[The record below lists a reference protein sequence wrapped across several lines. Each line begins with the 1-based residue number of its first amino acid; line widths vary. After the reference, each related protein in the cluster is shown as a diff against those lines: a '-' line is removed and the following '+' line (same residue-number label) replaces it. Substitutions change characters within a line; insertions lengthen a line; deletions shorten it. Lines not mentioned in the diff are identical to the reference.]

1 MASPLLSRLF
11 SRGIGLTG
19 GTLSNAAGS
28 AAGGAIRRTLD
39 PVLQAETNTVWSKY
53 PDVPPDAVLLAVGVA
68 QGQVT
73 KKAAYDWAKQT
84 GYGTAQMDALVNI
97 ANTGPPL
104 GAALDA
110 LRRGIFTPAQYL
122 TALTRQGIET
132 QWQEGLSELRD
143 DLLSPDEVAN
153 AVQQGHLR
161 NDDILPP
168 IVSGQIPLD
177 IPLTQIDIDPLT
189 EAAGSG
195 ITPDRLKV
203 KANLSGLP
211 PPQGELLTMWRRGII
226 TEAAVEAGIREGHTK
241 TKWVSAVKEMK
252 RTYLTPIEYV
262 DAHLR
267 GYISEAEMNAGTAL
281 HGLTPDDTKI
291 LFESHGRPLTVHQIT
306 TGIARGG
313 KYDGDTAG
321 IEDVYLD
328 SLKEGSI
335 KPPFYNLAYANRYS
349 LPSFFVVR
357 ALLQDGTLTEARA
370 ADLFKQEGWPPDLA
384 EAAAKAYAVSGTGK
398 INTYV
403 TKARGYVFTLLHK
416 TYVDTPVYDAKARE
430 GMTLLGIGA
439 TDQDEILKLFKFEL
453 TIGPAAAPPPTAPAA

>member
-1 MASPLLSRLF
+1 MAKKGFNFGRLFGNTVSTAAGTAAGAATAGALAPLLQEE
-11 SRGIGLTG
+11 INLTW
-19 GTLSNAAGS
+19 SQFPNRPVAA
-28 AAGGAIRRTLD
+28 AA
-39 PVLQAETNTVWSKY
+39 
-53 PDVPPDAVLLAVGVA
+53 LAAGVA
-68 QGQVT
+68 QGQVDPV
-73 KKAAYDWAKQT
+73 KAKAEARLS
-84 GYGTAQMDALVNI
+84 GYSGTAFNTMVDI
-97 ANTGPPL
+97 ANVGPPL
-104 GAALDA
+104 QSAYDNFRRGVWDQAEFDAALNR
-110 LRRGIFTPAQYL
+110 L
-122 TALTRQGIET
+122 GIEPE
-132 QWQEGLSELRD
+132 WWRGLQ
-143 DLLSPDEVAN
+143 DLASARLSPDEVAN

-168 IVSGQIPLD
+168 IVGGQLPLD
-177 IPLTQIDIDPLT
+177 IPLTQIDLDPLT
-189 EAAGSG
+189 EAAAAG
-195 ITPDRLKV
+195 IDGDRLKV

-281 HGLTPDDTKI
+281 HGLTADDTKI

-306 TGIARGG
+306 TGLARGG
-313 KYDGDTAG
+313 TYDGDTSG
-321 IEDVYLD
+321 IDAVYLD

-398 INTYV
+398 INAYV

-416 TYVDTPVYDAKARE
+416 SYVDTPVYDAKARE

-453 TIGPAAAPPPTAPAA
+453 TIGPAAAPPPTVPAA